1 MDVLKRI
8 EECGLCPVVVIDNK
22 EDALPTAEAMLKGGV
37 DIMEVTFRT
46 EAAADSIKLISE
58 KCKDVV
64 VGAGTVTTL
73 DGKTF
78 KIWDA
83 EVIDI
88 KEHTP
93 VEGKECPNK
102 AICHGEDGTK
112 MRDVVPGTVT
122 FVGKKTLIVK
132 CQEGC
137 LDIKEVQIE
146 GKKRMTIEEFL
157 RGRKIEPGYC
167 LGR

>member
-1 MDVLKRI
+1 
-8 EECGLCPVVVIDNK
+8 
-22 EDALPTAEAMLKGGV
+22 
-37 DIMEVTFRT
+37 
-46 EAAADSIKLISE
+46 
-58 KCKDVV
+58 
-64 VGAGTVTTL
+64 
-73 DGKTF
+73 
-78 KIWDA
+78 
-83 EVIDI
+83 
-88 KEHTP
+88 
-93 VEGKECPNK
+93 
-102 AICHGEDGTK
+102 